1 MLDAHIAGRTDHGNR
16 LWLLLNA
23 EVWHR
28 VHVEQIPVD
37 RLEAECEEAVRGA
50 AAEGVGAAAPT

>member
-1 MLDAHIAGRTDHGNR
+1 MLAAHLSGRTDHGNR

-28 VHVEQIPVD
+28 VHIDQVPLG
-37 RLEAECEEAVRGA
+37 RLEDECREALRGA
-50 AAEGVGAAAPT
+50 AALSA